1 MNSGIQF
8 AKNVTA
14 TGLGVAAVYGAAL
27 VALRARRAWKNM
39 KIIQSVDTGSVWT
52 TE

>member
-1 MNSGIQF
+1 MST
-8 AKNVTA
+8 VTGVTKKLTV
-14 TGLGVAAVYGAAL
+14 TGLLIAAIYAAVRAAL
-27 VALRARRAWKNM
+27 RGRRAWKNM